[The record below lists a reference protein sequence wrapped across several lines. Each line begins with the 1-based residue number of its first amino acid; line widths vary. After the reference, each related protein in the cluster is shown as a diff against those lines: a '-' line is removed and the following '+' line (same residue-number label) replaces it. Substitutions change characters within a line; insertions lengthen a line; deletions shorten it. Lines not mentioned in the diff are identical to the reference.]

1 MIMQEKRKTD
11 EYIFCSVQ
19 FGEDSKSYYYL
30 ADDDIFAIGDFVI
43 VPVGDDGH
51 SAIVEIVNIEYFQE
65 DKVPFPID
73 KVKTITR
80 KCSATDFEVYRKS
93 GIYEN
98 VSVERDKKDH
108 IMEKQPDNEDVS
120 VMSERFVLCNEKTSR
135 VKVNV
140 GAEISEGCLTIAGQD
155 LGQAVTDVFGESEYE
170 YYYEFDQQ
178 NTERLFNL
186 LKTERQSVNE
196 VLTQKFGGMDGC
208 RRMREFCEANNIK
221 YSFFSY

>member
-65 DKVPFPID
+65 DKVPFPLEKIR
-73 KVKTITR
+73 TITR
-80 KCSATDFEVYRKS
+80 KCSDGDSDISAEA
-93 GIYEN
+93 GAHEN
-98 VSVERDKKDH
+98 VRVERNKTDH
-108 IMEKQPDNEDVS
+108 IMEKQPDKEDAS
-120 VMSERFVLCNEKTSR
+120 VMSERFILCNEGTSR

-140 GAEISEGCLTIAGQD
+140 WAEISEGCLTIIGHD
-155 LGQAVTDVFGESEYE
+155 LGEAVMDVFGDIDYE

-186 LKTERQSVNE
+186 LNTEGQSVNE
-196 VLTQKFGGMDGC
+196 VLMQKFGGMDGC
-208 RRMREFCEANNIK
+208 RILREFCEANNIK
-221 YSFFSY
+221 FSFFAF

>member
-140 GAEISEGCLTIAGQD
+140 WAEISEGCLTIAGQD
-155 LGQAVTDVFGESEYE
+155 LGQVVNDVFGESEYE

>member
-1 MIMQEKRKTD
+1 MQEKRKAD

-30 ADDDIFAIGDFVI
+30 ADDDTFAIGDFVI

-140 GAEISEGCLTIAGQD
+140 WAEISEGCLTISGHD
-155 LGQAVTDVFGESEYE
+155 LGEAVMDVFGDIDYE

-186 LKTERQSVNE
+186 LNTEGQSVNE
-196 VLTQKFGGMDGC
+196 VLTHKFGGMDGC
-208 RRMREFCEANNIK
+208 RIMREFCEANNIK
-221 YSFFSY
+221 YSFFSH

>member
-80 KCSATDFEVYRKS
+80 KCSANDFDVYSKS

-98 VSVERDKKDH
+98 VSVERDKTDH
-108 IMEKQPDNEDVS
+108 IMEKQPDNEDVR
-120 VMSERFVLCNEKTSR
+120 VTSERFVLCNEETSR

-140 GAEISEGCLTIAGQD
+140 WAEISEGCLTISGHD
-155 LGQAVTDVFGESEYE
+155 LGKAVMDVFGDIDYE
-170 YYYEFDQQ
+170 YYYEFDRQ
-178 NTERLFNL
+178 NTERLLNL
-186 LKTERQSVNE
+186 LNTEGQSVNA

-208 RRMREFCEANNIK
+208 RIMRGFCEANNID
-221 YSFFSY
+221 YRFFVW

>member
-1 MIMQEKRKTD
+1 MQENRKTD

-65 DKVPFPID
+65 DKVPFPLEKIR
-73 KVKTITR
+73 TITR
-80 KCSATDFEVYRKS
+80 KCSDGDSDISAEAGTH
-93 GIYEN
+93 EN
-98 VSVERDKKDH
+98 VSVERNKTDH
-108 IMEKQPDNEDVS
+108 IMEKQPDNEDVR
-120 VMSERFVLCNEKTSR
+120 VTSERFVLCNEETSR

-140 GAEISEGCLTIAGQD
+140 WAEISEGCLTISGHD
-155 LGQAVTDVFGESEYE
+155 LGEAVMDVFGDIDYE

-186 LKTERQSVNE
+186 LNTEGQSVNE
-196 VLTQKFGGMDGC
+196 VLTHKFGGMDGC
-208 RRMREFCEANNIK
+208 RIMREFCEANNIK
-221 YSFFSY
+221 FSFFAF

>member
-1 MIMQEKRKTD
+1 MQENRKTD

-65 DKVPFPID
+65 DKVPFPLEKIR
-73 KVKTITR
+73 TITR
-80 KCSATDFEVYRKS
+80 KCSDGDSDISAEAGTH
-93 GIYEN
+93 EN
-98 VSVERDKKDH
+98 VSVERNKTDH
-108 IMEKQPDNEDVS
+108 IMEKQPDKEDAS
-120 VMSERFVLCNEKTSR
+120 VMSERFILCNEGTSR

-140 GAEISEGCLTIAGQD
+140 WAEISEGCLTISGHD
-155 LGQAVTDVFGESEYE
+155 LGEAVMDVFGDIDYE

-186 LKTERQSVNE
+186 LNTEGQSVNE
-196 VLTQKFGGMDGC
+196 VLTHKFGGMDGC
-208 RRMREFCEANNIK
+208 RIMREFCEANNIT
-221 YSFFSY
+221 YRFYGY

>member
-140 GAEISEGCLTIAGQD
+140 WAEISEGCLTIAGQD

-186 LKTERQSVNE
+186 LNSEGQSVNE
-196 VLTQKFGGMDGC
+196 VLTQNFGGMDGC
-208 RRMREFCEANNIK
+208 RIMREFCEANNIK
-221 YSFFSY
+221 YSFVAF